1 MYHNNNNRLSAKQM
15 QKIMP
20 QMSPK
25 LYGQIKDY
33 KGKKVKKR
41 KRK

>member
-1 MYHNNNNRLSAKQM
+1 MYHNNNNRFSAKQM
-15 QKIMP
+15 QKIMS

-25 LYGQIKDY
+25 LYGQIKNY

-41 KRK
+41 KKK